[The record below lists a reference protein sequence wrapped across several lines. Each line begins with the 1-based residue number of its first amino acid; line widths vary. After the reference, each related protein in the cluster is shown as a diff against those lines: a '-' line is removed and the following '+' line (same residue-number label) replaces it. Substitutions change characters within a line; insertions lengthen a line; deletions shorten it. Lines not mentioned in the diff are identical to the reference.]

1 MKKIL
6 LSLAAASLALSAAA
20 QTVYFE
26 ENFEWLAPW
35 CEAGNKDGVPAGD
48 SVGTDDP
55 SAESPQIVAQ
65 QIEGKTVAAT
75 LEDKGYGLLRWWASN
90 KKESECIYIN
100 RNYLK
105 FGKTSYQG
113 GIVFPAMSTMG
124 DGATNV
130 HISFD
135 WCPQRQGSG
144 VIDPTSLV
152 VLVKNGEEEKSFTVP
167 AHDIEQGGALKWI
180 HADIDLSGATF
191 NKDTRITLR
200 NADDQLRSG
209 KALRWH
215 LDNVKVYAAE
225 GGSGVAGI
233 EADENAPVEYYNLQG
248 IRVANPENGLYIVK
262 QGNKVTKRV
271 IK

>member
-26 ENFEWLAPW
+26 DDFEWLAPW
-35 CEAGNKDGVPAGD
+35 CEAGNKDGKAGD
-48 SVGTDDP
+48 CVGTNDP
-55 SAESPQIVAQ
+55 SVNSPQIVATE
-65 QIEGKTVAAT
+65 IEGKTVAAT
-75 LEDKGYGLLRWWASN
+75 LEEKGYNLLRWWASS
-90 KKESECIYIN
+90 KKEGECIYIN
-100 RNYLK
+100 ANYLK
-105 FGKTSYQG
+105 FGKTGYQG
-113 GIVFPAMSTMG
+113 GIILPAMSTMAN
-124 DGATNV
+124 GATGV

-152 VLVKNGEEEKSFTVP
+152 VLVKNGEDEKSFTVP
-167 AHDIEQGGALKWI
+167 AHGIETDGDLKWV
-180 HADIDLSGATF
+180 HADIDLSDATF

-200 NADDQLRSG
+200 NADDQLKSG

-215 LDNVKVYAAE
+215 LDNLKVYAE

-233 EADENAPVEYYNLQG
+233 EAEENAPVEYYNLQG
-248 IRVANPENGLYIVK
+248 MRVANPENGLYIVK